1 MKRRKKKVVEK
12 PELSPAQQEI
22 MEIVWKRGEV
32 SASQVREE
40 LSANKQVAKNTVRTL
55 LERMEEKGWVVHRE
69 EGRTFLYSTTQP
81 QEASIAA
88 KVLGVVDKACGGSP
102 EMLVSTLLDNRE
114 LSDGELGR
122 IRKLLNKAAR
132 KKNK

>member
-40 LSANKQVAKNTVRTL
+40 LSANKQVAKN
-55 LERMEEKGWVVHRE
+55 
-69 EGRTFLYSTTQP
+69 
-81 QEASIAA
+81 
-88 KVLGVVDKACGGSP
+88 
-102 EMLVSTLLDNRE
+102 
-114 LSDGELGR
+114 LSL
-122 IRKLLNKAAR
+122 IHI
-132 KKNK
+132 